1 MNQFFRIST
10 LLNLSCFQS
19 FYLFEAEKN
28 TGLQKVKLCIL
39 FFLRWLSMNFSARR
53 TWRAYFCT
61 SKPERKGNKAFSDWS
76 NYCWGYNVNL
86 SQFSPSFVFQFSSFA
101 TAWSGFQISMSYT
114 SLGAQICT
122 FIGHIGSVRFKKY

>member
-1 MNQFFRIST
+1 MNQFFLGFLPYLT
-10 LLNLSCFQS
+10 LVVFNLSTYLTLKKIQVCKNSLYSS
-19 FYLFEAEKN
+19 FN
-28 TGLQKVKLCIL
+28 D
-39 FFLRWLSMNFSARR
+39 FLARR

-76 NYCWGYNVNL
+76 NYCWGYNVKL
-86 SQFSPSFVFQFSSFA
+86 SQFSPSFLLQFSSFA

-114 SLGAQICT
+114 SLGAQIWT